1 MTASGASIAPAP
13 ERIVPLPGYEVTI
26 GRGTLLRVGAI
37 AAATARAHHY
47 ALVTDAN
54 VAPHYAQRVRA
65 SLALA
70 APDARISLLLVPA
83 GEEHKTRELWG
94 HLTDELLA
102 NGAGRDTT
110 VVALGGGVVGDL
122 AGFVAATYMRG
133 VPVVQL
139 PTTLLAMVDA
149 SVGGKTGVDT
159 PAGKN
164 LVGAFH
170 PPAAVV
176 VDVDTLGSLPLRE
189 LRAGFA
195 EVVKHGVVAD
205 ARYFAEVE
213 AVAPR
218 LVAGDGTG
226 DAAFVDI
233 VARSVE
239 IKASVVAADEREHG
253 QRRILNFGHTL
264 GHAIELVSGYR
275 LLHGEAVAI
284 GMTLEATIAE
294 RMGIAERG
302 TSARIAAA
310 LEAVGLATTF
320 PHRMEPRDVLE
331 ATRADKK
338 ARGGAVQYAL
348 PERIG
353 AMSPQDGRWSVAVRD
368 EDVLAALD

>member
-1 MTASGASIAPAP
+1 
-13 ERIVPLPGYEVTI
+13 
-26 GRGTLLRVGAI
+26 
-37 AAATARAHHY
+37 
-47 ALVTDAN
+47 
-54 VAPHYAQRVRA
+54 
-65 SLALA
+65 
-70 APDARISLLLVPA
+70 
-83 GEEHKTRELWG
+83 LWG

-133 VPVVQL
+133 GPVVQL

-368 EDVLAALD
+368 EDGLAALD